1 MGKVSKAANSMYELI
16 ERKWKEADP
25 EKPTGLQASEAARL
39 LWTLE
44 FGDWPFESIKLT
56 TGRRYTW
63 AKRGNGRI
71 LVVNPDG
78 HFFGPWQD
86 LVHDLS
92 HLAHQRKNPK
102 KRPHCIEQA
111 RIERRMQDNLFRRIL
126 S

>member
-1 MGKVSKAANSMYELI
+1 MNMYSIIDREWKKAEM
-16 ERKWKEADP
+16 K
-25 EKPTGLQASEAARL
+25 KPTGLQAAEAARL

-44 FGDWPFESIKLT
+44 NDGWPFKSIKLT
-56 TGRRYTW
+56 AGNRYTW
-63 AKRGNGRI
+63 SRRGN

-78 HFFGPWQD
+78 HCFGPWQD

-92 HLAHQRKNPK
+92 HLIHQRKNPN

-111 RIERRMQDNLFRRIL
+111 RIERRMQANLFRRIL